1 MSATLEYQ
9 LNQQHRV
16 VYYQLGDN
24 IATLPAFATVLQA
37 YSRAGVMRI
46 TATKSAAY
54 AGDETS
60 GEIATT
66 DMEAFIS
73 LRDLNTGDKYA
84 VLIPA
89 PIYTMFEYFNNRGY
103 RVKASAGQA
112 IATAYSIYCGIT
124 LTFVDGWLRGAGP

>member
-9 LNQQHRV
+9 LDHQHRI

-24 IATLPAFATVLQA
+24 IASLPAFATVLQA

-54 AGDETS
+54 AGEETT

-66 DMEAFIS
+66 DMEAFVS
-73 LRDLNTGDKYA
+73 LRDLNTGNKYA

-89 PIYTMFEYFNNRGY
+89 PIDTMFEYLNNRGY
-103 RVKASAGQA
+103 RVKESDGQA
-112 IATAYSIYCGIT
+112 IAAAYSIFCGIT
-124 LTFVDGWLRGAGP
+124 LTYVDGWLRGTVP